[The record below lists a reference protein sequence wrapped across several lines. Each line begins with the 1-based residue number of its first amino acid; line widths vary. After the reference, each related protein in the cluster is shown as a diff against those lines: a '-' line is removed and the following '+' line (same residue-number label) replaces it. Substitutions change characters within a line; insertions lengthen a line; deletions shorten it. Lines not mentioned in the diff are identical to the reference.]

1 MVALA
6 ARHVKV
12 FCTLTLARLWPEHE
26 PGMASSSLAGLDRGR
41 EWGRSLLWLNLLAT
55 AVVFSARTTEAFE
68 LPKTAVVRGVGLVLA
83 VGLVFAWAAA
93 PERRRRLVGA
103 LRDLTS
109 DTVSLGVGLS
119 LAVAALST
127 VASVSP
133 RTSLL
138 GAQGSFAGLGTLVAY
153 GVIFF
158 ATRSLCRSDDAAR
171 GVLSGG
177 VIGLG
182 LAIAYGV
189 VQLAGLDPLRWEE
202 PIVFGGVRRVFSTQ
216 GHPNSFA
223 QLLVVGAPIVVLF
236 FGRALRARRYG
247 EGVFLGL
254 MSLGIVGLTGLTL
267 SRAGVLALATA
278 AMVMLW
284 GGWRA
289 GVPARSG
296 ALVVAGL
303 GVLSAVALAVAM
315 TSDLG
320 AGFRAMAGRVAGGT
334 TGSVGPELR
343 RFLWSGAWGAFL
355 DHPLLGAGV
364 DCLSLVFG
372 RHRTPA
378 AWSAEWGET
387 PLKAHSQA
395 LEVLATRG
403 LLGGVAT
410 LVLLFGT
417 CRAGL
422 RAVLAKD
429 RDAELAV
436 AAVAG
441 LAAFLVHISF
451 HFPTAAGTSLAATF
465 AAIVCARAEARPV
478 PDPAPA
484 PTPPGLWIAAAAVAS
499 ALFYGLILVP
509 LRADVLAQAGTV
521 VLRTDPQRAVA
532 LEREAVRLD
541 PSRDVLW
548 LRLAAA
554 LQAEGLAEREPLKRK
569 ALLEEARL
577 VAEHGVSLVP
587 VNAYNQAHLGTLLAD
602 LERETPPL
610 ASRREVEQAF
620 AAAQALDPNNADIL
634 MAAADAALAAG
645 DLDRARAWV
654 ALATLAYPS
663 FGPPRALLGAVAL
676 VEGRRR
682 AGRGDAA
689 RARVQWQ
696 AAADL
701 LREGLA
707 GDWHGDLRS
716 RSAAE
721 ANLASA
727 LAALRDAPPSP
738 AAN

>member
-1 MVALA
+1 
-6 ARHVKV
+6 
-12 FCTLTLARLWPEHE
+12 
-26 PGMASSSLAGLDRGR
+26 
-41 EWGRSLLWLNLLAT
+41 
-55 AVVFSARTTEAFE
+55 
-68 LPKTAVVRGVGLVLA
+68 
-83 VGLVFAWAAA
+83 
-93 PERRRRLVGA
+93 
-103 LRDLTS
+103 
-109 DTVSLGVGLS
+109 
-119 LAVAALST
+119 
-127 VASVSP
+127 
-133 RTSLL
+133 
-138 GAQGSFAGLGTLVAY
+138 
-153 GVIFF
+153 
-158 ATRSLCRSDDAAR
+158 
-171 GVLSGG
+171 
-177 VIGLG
+177 
-182 LAIAYGV
+182 
-189 VQLAGLDPLRWEE
+189 
-202 PIVFGGVRRVFSTQ
+202 
-216 GHPNSFA
+216 
-223 QLLVVGAPIVVLF
+223 
-236 FGRALRARRYG
+236 
-247 EGVFLGL
+247 
-254 MSLGIVGLTGLTL
+254 
-267 SRAGVLALATA
+267 
-278 AMVMLW
+278 MLW

-296 ALVVAGL
+296 ALVIAGL
-303 GVLSAVALAVAM
+303 GVSSAVALAVAM

-320 AGFRAMAGRVAGGT
+320 AGFRAVAERIAGGT
-334 TGSVGPELR
+334 AGSVGPELR
-343 RFLWSGAWGAFL
+343 RFLWAGAWGAFL

-372 RHRTPA
+372 RHRTPE

-403 LLGGVAT
+403 LLGGVAM

-417 CRAGL
+417 FRAGL
-422 RAVLAKD
+422 RALLAKD
-429 RDAELAV
+429 RDADLAV

-465 AAIVCARAEARPV
+465 AAIVCARAEARPA

-484 PTPPGLWIAAAAVAS
+484 PTTGWWIAAVAVAS
-499 ALFYGLILVP
+499 ALSYGLILVP

-532 LEREAVRLD
+532 LEHDAVRLD

-554 LQAEGLAEREPLKRK
+554 LQAEGLAEREPSKRK
-569 ALLEEARL
+569 ALLEEARR

-610 ASRREVEQAF
+610 ARRREVEQAF

-654 ALATLAYPS
+654 APAKLAYPG

-676 VEGRRR
+676 IEARRL
-682 AGRGDAA
+682 AGNGDAA

-696 AAADL
+696 AAVDL

-716 RSAAE
+716 RAAAE

-738 AAN
+738 GAN